1 MHGDGGI
8 EKLWRQIGDKIDTQ
22 ISWPW
27 KHFFASKI
35 VLRVIVCCLRGVG
48 SMSYPSIHRT
58 VFHGA
63 PLAAYLTAVSRHLS
77 VCTSF
82 MIIIMYLNIPRQPNK
97 KVQVLKAELTDAISR
112 DLRMT

>member
-8 EKLWRQIGDKIDTQ
+8 EKLWRQIGDKVDTQ

-58 VFHGA
+58 VFFGA
-63 PLAAYLTAVSRHLS
+63 PLAFLRGVAMGFCRRS
-77 VCTSF
+77 VVIIVGSSFRRLRYILDSGKSTSLGRYF
-82 MIIIMYLNIPRQPNK
+82 IYDYCVR
-97 KVQVLKAELTDAISR
+97 R
-112 DLRMT
+112 